1 MTEAKSAMPEFSRV
15 DKDTLHERVYGELR
29 TALMTGRFL
38 PGQSVTIRAL
48 ADAFGTSAMPV
59 REALRR
65 LVAEQA
71 LEILPNRSVIVP
83 RMTRER
89 LEDLRRVRAAIE
101 GMAAEQAAA
110 HITADELDKLQAL
123 LEQMRVKVKQGGTHG
138 YLSQNQ
144 DFHFTIYAAARSA
157 VLLPIIE
164 SLWLQI
170 GPVLTVISADPK
182 LSAIFAEKHHTK
194 ALAALRAGDG
204 AGAREAIAGDIS
216 EAADYLLELADLAVE
231 KEKPG
236 ETTLAGG

>member
-1 MTEAKSAMPEFSRV
+1 MTDAKSAMPEFSRV

-83 RMTRER
+83 RMTRAR
-89 LEDLRRVRAAIE
+89 LEDLRRVRVAIE

-110 HITADELDKLQAL
+110 HITAEELDKLQAL
-123 LEQMRVKVKQGGTHG
+123 LDEMRAKVKEGGAHG

-170 GPVLTVISADPK
+170 GPVLTVISADLK

-194 ALAALRAGDG
+194 ALTALRRGNG
-204 AGAREAIAGDIS
+204 ASARAAIAGDIS
-216 EAADYLLELADLAVE
+216 EAADYLLKLADFAAE
-231 KEKPG
+231 KEDAE
-236 ETTLAGG
+236 ETAAADG

>member
-1 MTEAKSAMPEFSRV
+1 MPEFSPV

-29 TALMTGRFL
+29 TALMTGQFV
-38 PGQSVTIRAL
+38 PGQSITIRAL
-48 ADAFGTSAMPV
+48 AKAFGTSAMPV

-71 LEILPNRSVIVP
+71 LQILPNRSVIVP

-89 LEDLRRVRAAIE
+89 LEDLRRVRVELE
-101 GMAAEQAAA
+101 GMAAAQAAR
-110 HITADELDKLQAL
+110 HITADELDKLARL
-123 LEQMRVKVKQGGTHG
+123 LDEMCAAAKNAGPRG
-138 YLSQNQ
+138 YNLQNQ

-170 GPVLTVISADPK
+170 GPVLTLLSTDPAV
-182 LSAIFAEKHHTK
+182 SMIFAEKHHTK

-204 AGAREAIAGDIS
+204 PGAREAIASDIS
-216 EAADYLLELADLAVE
+216 EAADHLLDFVDSEGGSFMGEE
-231 KEKPG
+231 KS
-236 ETTLAGG
+236 AAAR